1 MANATSSL
9 PPGVYVIGRAVGDF
23 ELRSFQTKTGRT
35 IQIVEGQVL
44 AGKQFVK
51 VEQSLEPGQSP
62 ILLQDNDEVIAPV
75 VPHYSADGL
84 LKVQVKLKRSEMVG
98 SSK

>member
-1 MANATSSL
+1 MANTAPPL
-9 PPGVYVIGRAVGDF
+9 PAGVYVIGKAIGDF
-23 ELRSFQTKTGRT
+23 ELRTFQTKTGRT

-51 VEQSLEPGQSP
+51 VEQTLDPGEKP
-62 ILLQDNDEVIAPV
+62 ILLQDNDEVVAPV

-84 LKVQVKLKRSEMVG
+84 LKVQVKLKRPNVG
-98 SSK
+98 G

>member
-1 MANATSSL
+1 MPA
-9 PPGVYVIGRAVGDF
+9 GVYVIGKAIGDF
-23 ELRSFQTKTGRT
+23 ELRTFQTKTGRT

-51 VEQSLEPGQSP
+51 VEQTLDPGEKP
-62 ILLQDNDEVIAPV
+62 ILLQDNDEVVAPV

-84 LKVQVKLKRSEMVG
+84 LKVQVKLKRPNVG
-98 SSK
+98 G